1 MKSPHSRNLDRRI
14 SDSLRVALTPPSPA
28 ASASI
33 RDGGPRL
40 VHRPDSAELR
50 SRNGMDAA
58 DPEEEAEKGE

>member
-1 MKSPHSRNLDRRI
+1 MKSPHSRNLDRHI
-14 SDSLRVALTPPSPA
+14 PDSLRVALTPRPP

>member
-1 MKSPHSRNLDRRI
+1 MEPLHSRNLDRPI
-14 SDSLRVALTPPSPA
+14 SDSSQCRLDASP
-28 ASASI
+28 ASI

>member
-1 MKSPHSRNLDRRI
+1 MNSPHSRNLDSRI
-14 SDSLRVALTPPSPA
+14 SDSLSVALTPPSR
-28 ASASI
+28 ASI

>member
-1 MKSPHSRNLDRRI
+1 MNFPHSRNLDKRI
-14 SDSLRVALTPPSPA
+14 SDPLSVALTPSSPHRP
-28 ASASI
+28 I